1 MLDATLKFAHLL
13 AVIVWVGGMVFSHAF
28 LRPALGV
35 LEPAQRFRLMHA
47 VLQRFLG
54 AVVVAVV
61 VAVFS
66 GFWMI
71 GRVAK
76 VSVQAGVGFAMPLDW
91 TIMGALGV
99 LMALIFAVIRWR
111 LFPRLARAVAAC
123 DWPAAGAALATVR
136 AWIGVNL
143 GLGLLTVAVALLLN

>member
-54 AVVVAVV
+54 AVV

-111 LFPRLARAVAAC
+111 LFPRLARAAAAS